1 MILAVS
7 NVKGGVGK
15 TTLAINLAIVWS
27 LQGRDVLLIDGDE
40 QATAMAFTELRT
52 EARGEPGYTA
62 VALHGAS
69 IRTQVRQL
77 ASKYDHI
84 IIDVGGRDTGSLRA
98 ALTVARLVLIPVQP
112 RSFDLWGVD
121 QTMELIAEA
130 RDLNESL
137 RAIAVLNAADPR
149 GRDNE
154 TAASLLRDND
164 ALELASPIIVRRKAF
179 PNAAAGGLS
188 VIEYGDSKAR
198 AEFKQLA
205 RALDKSYINDIGE
218 IAYGN
223 RSES

>member
-1 MILAVS
+1 MILAVG

-15 TTLAINLAIVWS
+15 TTIAINLAIIWA
-27 LQGRDVLLIDGDE
+27 LQSRDVLLVDGDD

-52 EARGEPGYTA
+52 RTRGEPGYTA
-62 VALHGAS
+62 VALYGAA

-84 IIDVGGRDTGSLRA
+84 IIDVGGRDSVSLRA
-98 ALTVARLVLIPVQP
+98 ALTVAHLVLIPVQP

-121 QTMELIAEA
+121 QTTELITEA
-130 RDLNESL
+130 RELNESL
-137 RAIAVLNAADPR
+137 RAVAVLNAADPR

-154 TAASLLRDND
+154 DAASILRDND
-164 ALELASPIIVRRKAF
+164 ALELAPAILIRRKAF

-198 AEFKQLA
+198 AEFEGLA
-205 RALDKSYINDIGE
+205 TELDKLYMNDIGE
-218 IAYGN
+218 ISYGN
-223 RSES
+223 R

>member
-1 MILAVS
+1 MILAVG

-15 TTLAINLAIVWS
+15 TTLAINLAIVWA

-52 EARGEPGYTA
+52 GARGEPGYTA
-62 VALHGAS
+62 VALHGPA

-98 ALTVARLVLIPVQP
+98 ALTVAHLVLIPVQP

-121 QTMELIAEA
+121 QTTELIIEA
-130 RDLNESL
+130 RELNEPL
-137 RAIAVLNAADPR
+137 RAVAVLNAADPQ
-149 GRDNE
+149 GRDN
-154 TAASLLRDND
+154 AAAADLLRDND
-164 ALELASPIIVRRKAF
+164 ALELARAILIRRKAF

-188 VIEYGDSKAR
+188 VMEYDDSKASS
-198 AEFKQLA
+198 EFKKLSIE
-205 RALDKSYINDIGE
+205 LEKIYIKDTEKIS
-218 IAYGN
+218 YGN
-223 RSES
+223 S

>member
-1 MILAVS
+1 MILAVG

-15 TTLAINLAIVWS
+15 TTIAINLAIIWA
-27 LQGRDVLLIDGDE
+27 LQSRDVLLVDGDD

-52 EARGEPGYTA
+52 RTRGEPGYTA
-62 VALHGAS
+62 VALYGAA

-84 IIDVGGRDTGSLRA
+84 IIDVGGRDSMSLRA
-98 ALTVARLVLIPVQP
+98 ALTVAHLVLIPVQP

-121 QTMELIAEA
+121 QTTELITEA
-130 RDLNESL
+130 RELNESL
-137 RAIAVLNAADPR
+137 RAVAVLNAADPR

-154 TAASLLRDND
+154 DAASILRDND
-164 ALELASPIIVRRKAF
+164 ALELAPAILIRRKAF

-198 AEFKQLA
+198 AEFEGLA
-205 RALDKSYINDIGE
+205 TELDKLYMNDIGE
-218 IAYGN
+218 ISYGN
-223 RSES
+223 R